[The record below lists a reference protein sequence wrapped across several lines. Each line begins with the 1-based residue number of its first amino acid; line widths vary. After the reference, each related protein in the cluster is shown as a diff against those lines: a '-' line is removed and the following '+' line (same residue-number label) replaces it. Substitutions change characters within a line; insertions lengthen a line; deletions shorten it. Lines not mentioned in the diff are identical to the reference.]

1 MFVFP
6 KVDLKYF
13 ILFIFIVFTINFGFT
28 SVYSTNHVISV
39 ELDETVSEVGFY
51 DSVTGFNVNNLVSG
65 KIIVKNVNPTET
77 VSDIYVFFD
86 NSSNVL
92 NATYLSG
99 ISGEIVNWNSNSFGL
114 HISQLRP
121 GNVSVWN
128 YSISSSISSPLNFST
143 SYSVGKVLT
152 GEVFRITDVV
162 SNEFNNASYQ
172 QNTCIYDIKLKQT
185 TRYAGNSSFDRFLF
199 LPATTGGTDSGNVAY
214 SGANSVQDW
223 NVLSGGCLNKGLN
236 RNIFYNVS
244 TPSSILGNKNY
255 NISESVLSFK
265 LNETISH
272 LRVKSIEAVGDANLT
287 LSKKILKPSHPTLY
301 GTNVTW
307 QVNGSFETDSSL
319 SYTLKRST
327 FWVSRRNVDGLYTN
341 LSKVDVDGIS
351 GSNLVT
357 SFSPNYVVN
366 STQFWYSSNWLFNY
380 SDVPSPITWFNVS
393 FTVANDGIQL
403 GNKSLSNSGNS
414 TYYKQIV
421 IISGYLLEISKNVTS
436 VGVDKY
442 NVKINVFNKGSQ
454 ITPSG
459 SIVTVYDFVPD
470 NFILSSG
477 FVYSSSPWYSTTGAN
492 NSVSGTLEGDLQ
504 QWALVPNNGLNSSFD
519 KGPIKTNTNSWS
531 VEYNITGQGDYQ
543 NLDVFI
549 TGLDPQAVE
558 GAGAASSIVIN
569 DHFFELDL
577 LETLF
582 AVVSGIL
589 VFVIFLL

>member
-1 MFVFP
+1 MLVLP
-6 KVDLKYF
+6 KCDLKYF
-13 ILFIFIVFTINFGFT
+13 IVFIFTFFTIYSGVI
-28 SVYSTNHVISV
+28 SVYSTNPVISV
-39 ELDETVSEVGFY
+39 ELNETVSEVGFY
-51 DSVTGFNVNNLVSG
+51 DSVTGFNINKIVSG

-92 NATYLSG
+92 NATYFSG
-99 ISGEIVNWNSNSFGL
+99 ILGEVVNWNSNSFGL

-152 GEVFRITDVV
+152 GEIFRITDVV
-162 SNEFNNASYQ
+162 SNEFSNASYQ

-185 TRYAGNSSFDRFLF
+185 TKYAGNSSFDRFLF
-199 LPATTGGTDSGNVAY
+199 LPATTGGTDMGNVVY
-214 SGANSVQDW
+214 SGGNSVQDW
-223 NVLSGGCLNKGLN
+223 NVLSGGCLDKGLN

-244 TPSSILGNKNY
+244 TPSNIFGNKNY

-351 GSNLVT
+351 GANLVT

-393 FTVANDGIQL
+393 FIVANDGIQL
-403 GNKSLSNSGNS
+403 VNKSLSNSGNS
-414 TYYKQIV
+414 TYYKHIV

-436 VGVDKY
+436 VGVDTY

-459 SIVTVYDFVPD
+459 SIVTVYDFIPD

-492 NSVSGTLEGDLQ
+492 NSISGTLEGNLQ
-504 QWALVPNNGLNSSFD
+504 QWALVPNNALNSSFD

-531 VEYNITGQGDYQ
+531 VEYNITGQGDYE

-558 GAGAASSIVIN
+558 GAGAASSIIIN
-569 DHFFELDL
+569 DNFFELDL